1 MSIGIRNEITETKR
15 YLRKQLLATIF
26 NQFDG
31 KLMGLSHEDRRH
43 KYRKMSKDP
52 YSFFRGSAYLFYY
65 DVTGLPF
72 TFHTPE
78 NKPTWLLG
86 DLHFD
91 NISAFQNEKQE
102 VVFDVD
108 DFDEGYFGS
117 YLYDVLRMVVSIR
130 LMSNQHGYTEDDTEE
145 FVESFLNDYIGQL
158 QRFHSGEEDPVHLQ
172 FTKANTTG
180 PIQSVLHNL
189 EEEWTSTEAE
199 SSASQFDS
207 IQTAINDDNLV
218 DLSHQEKEEFLRI
231 WEDYIE
237 SIPSNIKRQPQFYA
251 VKDVMK
257 KAGAGIG
264 STGLERYYIMIAG
277 EGNGNIIL
285 EAKEARTPI
294 PAYFF
299 PYDETFWKDNQH
311 QGRRVVHTQQAMH
324 HKADPYLGYLTFNGH
339 DFYVRERSL
348 FTNELRDD
356 DLQEFD
362 SMVDTV
368 KTMAKITAK
377 IHARAD
383 VDIEDGLMD
392 HHSEEA
398 ILHEIESNRTQFIQ
412 QLMVWSAY
420 YQSVV
425 EADFHLFNEW
435 ISENTEIAI
444 QN

>member
-1 MSIGIRNEITETKR
+1 MSIDIRNEIMETKR

-31 KLMGLSHEDRRH
+31 KLMGLSHEDRVK
-43 KYRKMSKDP
+43 KYKKMSKDP

-78 NKPTWLLG
+78 DKPTWLLG

-91 NISAFQNEKQE
+91 NISAFLNEKGD

-117 YLYDVLRMVVSIR
+117 YLYDVLRLVVSIR
-130 LMSNQHGYTEDDTEE
+130 LMSSQHGYTGDDTDD
-145 FVESFLNDYIGQL
+145 FVKSFLNDYIGQL
-158 QRFHSGEEDPVHLQ
+158 QRFHSGEEDPVYLQ

-180 PIQSVLHNL
+180 PIQNVLHDL
-189 EEEWTSTEAE
+189 EGEWTSSGLE
-199 SSASQFDS
+199 SPTSQFDS
-207 IQTAINDDNLV
+207 IQSVLDDGNLV
-218 DLSHQEKEEFLRI
+218 DLSHQEKEEFLRV

-237 SIPSNIKRQPQFYA
+237 SIPVSIKKHSQVYS

-264 STGLERYYIMIAG
+264 STGLMRYYIMIAG
-277 EGNGNIIL
+277 EGNKNIIL

-299 PYDETFWKDNQH
+299 PYDETFWKDHQH

-324 HKADPYLGYLTFNGH
+324 HKADPYLGYMTINGH
-339 DFYVRERSL
+339 DFYVRERSP
-348 FTNELRDD
+348 FTNELNTD
-356 DLQEFD
+356 DLQELD
-362 SMVDTV
+362 SMLETV

-383 VDIEDGLMD
+383 VDIEDGLMN

-398 ILHEIESNRTQFIQ
+398 ILHEIESNRNEFIQ
-412 QLMVWSAY
+412 QLTLWSAY
-420 YQSVV
+420 YQKVV
-425 EADFHLFNEW
+425 ESDFHLFNEW
-435 ISENTEIAI
+435 RSENPEITE